1 MANWT
6 VATRVWTGSGSP
18 AHTLTGLNGDTSYD
32 VQVRAVN
39 GAGEGPWSA
48 TRTGSPVSALGVPG
62 APIFVSL
69 RPGEGSLAVVWN
81 PPVSDGGSPITSWE
95 VRHIRSDAPSKSH
108 TNWETAMLLPSP
120 SGRLEYSIY
129 DLTGGVR
136 YDVQVR
142 AVNSVGSGSW
152 SATSTGTPLDQSIC
166 ENSNV
171 VPNASINPQLVAD
184 CETLLALKDTLRGSG
199 SLNWSAGIP
208 MRNWTGVRFYGS
220 PLRVQELRIQG
231 GMTGIIPPEL
241 GNLTG
246 VTLLDLSHNQLT
258 GRIPSAIGS
267 LPNLESLYLQGNR
280 LTGSIPQELGNL
292 PNLELVYL
300 WSNQL
305 TGSIP
310 SRISRAP
317 ASKS

>member
-1 MANWT
+1 MEG
-6 VATRVWTGSGSP
+6 RQSP
-18 AHTLTGLNGDTSYD
+18 
-32 VQVRAVN
+32 Q
-39 GAGEGPWSA
+39 
-48 TRTGSPVSALGVPG
+48 
-62 APIFVSL
+62 
-69 RPGEGSLAVVWN
+69 
-81 PPVSDGGSPITSWE
+81 WE
-95 VRHIRSDAPSKSH
+95 VRHIRSDAPNKGD

-220 PLRVQELRIQG
+220 PLRVREFRIQG
-231 GMTGIIPPEL
+231 GMTGRIPPEL

-246 VTLLDLSHNQLT
+246 LTLLDLSYNRVDGSDPLGDGQPAQSGVSLST
-258 GRIPSAIGS
+258 GK
-267 LPNLESLYLQGNR
+267 
-280 LTGSIPQELGNL
+280 
-292 PNLELVYL
+292 
-300 WSNQL
+300 
-305 TGSIP
+305 
-310 SRISRAP
+310 P
-317 ASKS
+317 AYRRHPG